1 MMVRAYAYIRTNGPD
16 GLRQVSENAILN
28 ANYIMRRLERL
39 YPRTVMLHGAKTET
53 AIPIEVPCQHEFV
66 ASGTRFKA
74 YGIKTLDI
82 AKRLLDF
89 GFFAPTIYFPL
100 IVPEAIM
107 IEPTET
113 ESQESLDQFIEAMEA
128 IAREAMET
136 PDLVK
141 NAPHTTPIGRLDEAR
156 AAHPKT
162 MNLRYKQD

>member
-1 MMVRAYAYIRTNGPD
+1 
-16 GLRQVSENAILN
+16 
-28 ANYIMRRLERL
+28 
-39 YPRTVMLHGAKTET
+39 
-53 AIPIEVPCQHEFV
+53 
-66 ASGTRFKA
+66 
-74 YGIKTLDI
+74 
-82 AKRLLDF
+82 
-89 GFFAPTIYFPL
+89 
-100 IVPEAIM
+100 VPEAIM